1 MVSNALAKP
10 PTLDICFES
19 AEGRYP
25 AVRGCPVLIPPLPYS
40 KLPHLLLLED
50 LGATDQE
57 EEAVTLS

>member
-1 MVSNALAKP
+1 MPLPSLPLWTFALKG
-10 PTLDICFES
+10 